1 MQKLRVELLF
11 QKKTMDVS
19 SRFLMGF
26 FSRCEEIHVLKHTGY
41 NTVQDLSNK
50 FINLSKFIFYKKI
63 K

>member
-1 MQKLRVELLF
+1 
-11 QKKTMDVS
+11 
-19 SRFLMGF
+19 MGF